1 MSTAKKNQEPRE
13 TAPATSDLL
22 DQQYHDIGI
31 PAVAAAC
38 RYQHEAAEA
47 HDEADH
53 HGGKAA

>member
-1 MSTAKKNQEPRE
+1 MSTEKKNQEPRE
-13 TAPATSDLL
+13 TAPATSDIL

-38 RYQHEAAEA
+38 RYQHESQT
-47 HDEADH
+47 HDETDH